1 MALTGYQA
9 IDTAFASPFRV
20 EDSHD
25 GKRYR
30 FAVTHATLVV
40 NTPYALLPDETY
52 GQVTAALA
60 DDASTYRIGVAI
72 DTTTTGKVARLQT
85 GGAGTVLS
93 AASLSVAA
101 GDGLEIAA
109 GAVADVG
116 AGPPFNAQAFAI
128 QVTATT
134 NSKTNV
140 VRLLDREITAST

>member
-9 IDTAFASPFRV
+9 IDVAFASPFRV

-40 NTPYALLPDETY
+40 GTLYALLPDETS

-60 DDASTYRIGVAI
+60 DNASTFRVGVAL

-85 GGAGTVLS
+85 GGPSDLTTG
-93 AASLSVAA
+93 SLSIAV
-101 GDGLEIAA
+101 GDGLEVA
-109 GAVADVG
+109 GGAIADVA

-128 QVTATT
+128 GITATT
-134 NSKTNV
+134 SSTDQY

>member
-9 IDTAFASPFRV
+9 IDVAFASPFRV

-40 NTPYALLPDETY
+40 NTPYALLPDEVK

-60 DDASTYRIGVAI
+60 DNASTFRVGVAI

-85 GGAGTVLS
+85 GGAGNVIS
-93 AASLSVAA
+93 AASISIAV
-101 GDGLEIAA
+101 GDGLEIAG
-109 GAVADVG
+109 GAVADVA

-128 QVTATT
+128 GTVATT
-134 NSKTNV
+134 NLKV
-140 VRLLDREITAST
+140 HPVRLLDREITAST